1 MEEIKKDTPKK
12 RRIFAGYYKRYDG
25 GLHFYVI
32 RVVSDLITGEDV
44 ILCRKDSFNDFSYF
58 VLSRKEFDT
67 KVNCGGK
74 KIKKYYRNTRQNP
87 ISDKALEDIEM
98 DGFPTTIRRTYKEDK
113 MHHTRMSRTY
123 EEYAKELLEWYKHDL
138 EACML
143 TKKTGKIVGM
153 ASVED
158 YPIIVEDVKFLNQC
172 FKTTLKDFLPFFQE
186 RFMEGKSIRKY
197 AEDHNINRGS
207 VEYQQKRLIVA
218 LSNLLFD
225 RDAVEGVCR
234 VDYSWLKQ

>member
-1 MEEIKKDTPKK
+1 MGKKEISEQK

-32 RVVSDLITGEDV
+32 RVVPDLITGEDV
-44 ILCRKDSFNDFSYF
+44 ILCRNDSFKDLSYF
-58 VLSRKEFDT
+58 VLTCKEFDS
-67 KVNCGGK
+67 KVECDGK
-74 KIKKYYRNTRQNP
+74 KVKKYYRDYKRFP
-87 ISDKALEDIEM
+87 ISDLSLECIEM
-98 DGFPTTIRRTYKEDK
+98 DGFPTTIRRTQKEDK
-113 MHHTRMSRTY
+113 LHHTRMSRTY
-123 EEYAKELLEWYKHDL
+123 EEYAKELLEWYKHDV
-138 EACML
+138 EACTL
-143 TKKTGKIVGM
+143 SKKTGKVMGM

-158 YPIIVEDVKFLNQC
+158 YQIVVEDVKFLHQC
-172 FKTTLKDFLPFFQE
+172 FKTTLKDYWQFFQE
-186 RFMEGKSIRKY
+186 RFIEGKSIRKY

-225 RDAVEGVCR
+225 RDAAEGVLR